1 MTFIYFACEV
11 SRIFNAITCETLI
24 LNYNSEFNL
33 GFFFFLGGSF
43 TYSCYDFSSLH
54 IYIYIYIY
62 NFKKNYLTL
71 WFDY

>member
-33 GFFFFLGGSF
+33 GFFFFFFLVH
-43 TYSCYDFSSLH
+43 LH
-54 IYIYIYIY
+54 IHVMISQAYIYIYIYI
-62 NFKKNYLTL
+62 
-71 WFDY
+71 